1 MRIFCCSA
9 RLRTQGSL
17 TGLNA
22 LSFAGPA
29 NSNSPLTV
37 MPAFSILSMA
47 SRSSSSPQSRDMSS
61 LPIDDDVYQRY
72 ANHPIISLELWKERE
87 EPEHEFVVL
96 KVDDVKRN
104 YYRIERRPL
113 KGANVNSKLRG
124 CKAED
129 TITSLHER
137 DYFTVRRLTDRK
149 IHWFFDDEPKSDSQR
164 KKKERKPDLH
174 TFFAFCNAIRKD
186 PDTEKYTLAQFNCYF
201 FARTLALLI
210 IRHFLQRLYC
220 ARISPR
226 NNFDGLT
233 GVQIDAKVDEA
244 MNKTRLWVRSM
255 CTLQVNSQY
264 SRCDYES
271 FRFYI
276 AELNERHCKRVTRL
290 GGNGDKVYDTWN
302 RKKEEI
308 WRRTH
313 SDPTLSDAVRRGR

>member
-1 MRIFCCSA
+1 
-9 RLRTQGSL
+9 TQGSL
-17 TGLNA
+17 TEFNA
-22 LSFAGPA
+22 SSFAGPA

-61 LPIDDDVYQRY
+61 LPIDDDIYQRY

-137 DYFTVRRLTDRK
+137 DYFTK
-149 IHWFFDDEPKSDSQR
+149 E
-164 KKKERKPDLH
+164 KERKPDLH

-220 ARISPR
+220 ARISLR

-244 MNKTRLWVRSM
+244 MNKTRLWVRPM
-255 CTLQVNSQY
+255 CTLQVDSQY

-313 SDPTLSDAVRRGR
+313 SDPTLSDAVLRGR